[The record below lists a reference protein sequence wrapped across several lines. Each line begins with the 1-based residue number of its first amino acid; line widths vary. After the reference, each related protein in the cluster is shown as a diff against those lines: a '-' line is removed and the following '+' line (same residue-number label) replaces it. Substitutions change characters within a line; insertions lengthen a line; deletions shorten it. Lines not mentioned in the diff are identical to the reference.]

1 MSADAVVVVGAGHAA
16 GEMSVAL
23 RSYGFTGEIILVG
36 EEAYLPYQRPALSKG
51 FLTGEIAHEQ
61 LYVRSAAS
69 FAKADIRLIPNV
81 RVLSIDRA
89 RKCISASDG
98 RVIFYSKLVLA
109 TGGRPRRLA
118 LTDARVDAAPNIH
131 YLRTIDDVT
140 SMQNSFKKGMRLVI
154 VGGGYIG
161 LEVAAA
167 ARQRELN
174 VTLLE
179 SLPRVLARVTAPP
192 VSEFYA
198 ALHRSAGVDVRVNAE
213 LTGFVF
219 DAAGRVVGVKTRDG
233 GGVAADFVLVCIGL
247 LPNTELAESAGL
259 KIDNGIAVDEFGQTS
274 DPDILA
280 IGDCTSHPNRH
291 AGRRVRLESVASSV
305 EQARV
310 AAALLAGK
318 SLPNDS
324 VPWFWS
330 DQYKLK
336 LQIVGLNQGYDQVV
350 LRGSPDSQSFLA
362 FYLKDGT
369 LLAVDAVNRIR
380 DFMTCKKLVAAR
392 VSVDPSQLADD
403 SIPLTTL
410 VAGKPQPV

>member
-23 RSYGFTGEIILVG
+23 RSHGFTGEIILVG

-51 FLTGEIAHEQ
+51 FLTGEISHEQ

-98 RVIFYSKLVLA
+98 RIIFYSKLVLA

-118 LTDARVDAAPNIH
+118 LTDVRVDAAPNIH

-179 SLPRVLARVTAPP
+179 SLPRVLARVTAPQ

-219 DAAGRVVGVKTRDG
+219 DPTGRVVGVETRDG
-233 GGVAADFVLVCIGL
+233 GGVAADFVLVGIGL

-305 EQARV
+305 EQART
-310 AAALLAGK
+310 AAAWLSGK

-392 VSVDPSQLADD
+392 IRVDPSQLADE